1 MMKNE
6 ETGIMQTKW
15 LQRFLWLYMVLM
27 IFVSGYI
34 YGFVLKANGDNVEH
48 LHTSWM
54 VWMGYFPYRDFFQ
67 HHNPLTWYLSA
78 PLVAYLIDN
87 INIFAIFNV
96 ISMLGLYAIAYYHGK
111 IFLLYEKNKTAA
123 LFLAASIVSA
133 YSLLWSTD
141 YRPDTFMFIFFYMGL
156 FYLLL
161 YIKEPKCRALA
172 ISFLSFFISF
182 MFTQKVLMHM
192 VIPGI
197 AVIYWLYCG
206 KMKIMDFIKAS
217 VVPLALLLGFI
228 GYLYYNDAL
237 KVYWLSNFEF
247 NTHIPEIFEE
257 NRIILPP
264 REYIDFYFFVPIAG
278 IAMIYFLFKGNG
290 VEKMFSWMFLL
301 ELIIRAFY
309 FSAFLHYVIF
319 LLMLAIM
326 LTVMFLNK
334 PLKYKKLIVWAD
346 IIFVL
351 CIAAY
356 ELKLSYLDTKV
367 MLVVGILV
375 ITLFLTQ
382 NINKNVFVSAIGVV
396 YLLFMGFYSYQ
407 LTYKRNIVKYEIM
420 GGHEYAFT
428 VLTPCDYA
436 LNGYFTTYNLKAK
449 DAGYYA
455 TLLGQID
462 VLGEKVGIAKRDDFD
477 EIIRQ
482 KLPKLISG
490 GNFWDTYLEQ
500 RGQKVLS
507 HKISEELIN
516 KYYQPSG
523 AGNILILKPQYQ
535 HHGCVYNG
543 KEWRYMD

>member
-6 ETGIMQTKW
+6 EIGTMQTKW
-15 LQRFLWLYMVLM
+15 LQRFLWLYMILM

-54 VWMGYFPYRDFFQ
+54 IWMGNFPYRDFFQ

-87 INIFAIFNV
+87 SNIFAIFNV
-96 ISMLGLYAIAYYHGK
+96 ISMLGLYAIAYYHSK
-111 IFLLYEKNKTAA
+111 IFLLYDNNKTSA
-123 LFLAASIVSA
+123 LFLAAIIVSA

-161 YIKEPKCRALA
+161 YMKETKCRALI

-182 MFTQKVLMHM
+182 MFTQKVVMHV
-192 VIPGI
+192 VIPGGAI
-197 AVIYWLYCG
+197 IYWLCRG
-206 KMKIMDFIKAS
+206 KIKIMDLVKAS
-217 VVPLALLLGFI
+217 IIPLVLLACFI
-228 GYLYYNDAL
+228 AYLYYNDAL
-237 KVYWLSNFEF
+237 TVYWLSNFEF
-247 NTHIPEIFEE
+247 NTHIPEVFEE

-278 IAMIYFLFKGNG
+278 IATIYFLFKGNH

-301 ELIIRAFY
+301 ELVFRAFY

-326 LTVMFLNK
+326 LTVMFLSK

-346 IIFVL
+346 IVFVF
-351 CIAAY
+351 CIVAY
-356 ELKLSYLDTKV
+356 ELKMSYTDTKV
-367 MLVVGILV
+367 MLVVGILAIIIFV
-375 ITLFLTQ
+375 TQ
-382 NINKNVFVSAIGVV
+382 NVNKDTLLSVIGTI

-407 LTYKRNIVKYEIM
+407 MTYKRNIESHQVV
-420 GGHEYAFT
+420 GGHEYAFQ

-436 LNGYFTTYNLKAK
+436 LNGYYTTYNLKAK

-462 VLGEKVGIAKRDDFD
+462 VLGEKIGVAKRDDFD
-477 EIIRQ
+477 EIISK

-490 GNFWDTYLEQ
+490 GVYWDTYLEQ
-500 RGQKVLS
+500 RGQKVPA
-507 HKISEELIN
+507 HTISEDIIN

-523 AGNILILKPQYQ
+523 IGNILILKPQYQ

-543 KEWRYMD
+543 KEWRYMN